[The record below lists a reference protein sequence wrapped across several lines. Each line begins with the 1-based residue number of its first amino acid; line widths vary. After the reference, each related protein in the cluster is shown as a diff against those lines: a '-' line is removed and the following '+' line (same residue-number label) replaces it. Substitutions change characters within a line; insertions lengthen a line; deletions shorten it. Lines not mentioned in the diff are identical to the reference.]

1 MTQEEFNFAT
11 IKTQLSY
18 LMTQMERLPKE
29 PPQNEKPLPENITL
43 ELAAELKGGCSFNT
57 YKSRYYLQP
66 CGGTN
71 SVKVGGRKCWR
82 KQDVLDWLS
91 VDDSKLDEYLKRFGV
106 TIKKY

>member
-1 MTQEEFNFAT
+1 MTGQEFNIAT
-11 IKTQLSY
+11 IKTQLDY
-18 LMTQMERLPKE
+18 LISQTERIPKE
-29 PPQNEKPLPENITL
+29 QPTEKPLPENITL

-57 YKSRYYLQP
+57 YKSRYHLQP

-71 SVKVGGRKCWR
+71 SIRVGGRKCWR

-106 TIKKY
+106 TVKKR